1 MSQEMSLGFASC
13 IFCSA
18 VNMQTV
24 TLTAGL
30 QNCALMKM
38 MPDVQ
43 DGLHDMHPDLTSS
56 YKSMCGPDWRTESR
70 YAD

>member
-1 MSQEMSLGFASC
+1 
-13 IFCSA
+13 
-18 VNMQTV
+18 MQTV